1 LYKKIAARKQVI
13 QKSTAAKATE
23 KTSHEKSHDRSQIIV
38 KNDADHQQQQ
48 KGLQIETNHASAYAQ
63 PIEIP
68 QHYQKIM

>member
-38 KNDADHQQQQ
+38 KYDADHQQQ